1 MSMCD
6 GPYEIKHFEELEEA
20 YDDGIP
26 LDEDYHLHDY
36 DYDELTAHLQT
47 CEAERIEEEKYIQYL
62 ISTGEV

>member
-1 MSMCD
+1 MTMCD
-6 GPYEIKHFEELEEA
+6 GAPEIRHYEQMEEA

-36 DYDELTAHLQT
+36 DYDELTAHIET
-47 CEAERIEEEKYIQYL
+47 REAERIDEEKYLEYL